1 MTTLATFK
9 AAGKAF
15 AFHDVRHAIGAE
27 VYGRLPYVARVL
39 AENIFRHIGR
49 PGVTRE
55 QLDALVDPRSLRTPS
70 LCRCM
75 SRAWSCRNSSGIP
88 VLMDLAA
95 LRSEIARRGGDP
107 ERIDA
112 GVPIA
117 FMVDHSLQVD
127 AHASADAET
136 INLSRELE
144 RNGERYRFLKWAEG
158 AFKGLQVFPPG
169 AGIIHQIH
177 LEQVAAVTLV
187 DHAQAPP
194 VAFPDF
200 AIGGDSHTPMVNALG
215 VLGWGVGGI
224 EIETAVS
231 WASPISFPSRNSSA
245 CASTARRPRG
255 ITSTDIVLTLTQALR
270 AAGVS
275 SAPSWSSSARGA
287 AALTVPDR
295 ATLAN
300 MAPDYGAT
308 TGFWPIDE
316 QTLAYLRMTGRSED
330 TSRWSRRM
338 HALRASSATPA
349 LPIPSTTG

>member
-9 AAGKAF
+9 AAGKTF

-27 VYGRLPYVARVL
+27 VYGRLPYVGRVL

-55 QLDALVDPRSLRTPS
+55 QLDALVDPAVAPDAVALPLHVPRVVLPD
-70 LCRCM
+70 
-75 SRAWSCRNSSGIP
+75 SSGIP

-127 AHASADAET
+127 AHASADAEA

-144 RNGERYRFLKWAEG
+144 RNGERYRFLKWAQG
-158 AFKGLQVFPPG
+158 AFKGLQIFPPG

-187 DHAQAPP
+187 DDPGADLYAAHGRYLYFRPDEVEP
-194 VAFPDF
+194 VEP
-200 AIGGDSHTPMVNALG
+200 
-215 VLGWGVGGI
+215 
-224 EIETAVS
+224 
-231 WASPISFPSRNSSA
+231 
-245 CASTARRPRG
+245 
-255 ITSTDIVLTLTQALR
+255 
-270 AAGVS
+270 
-275 SAPSWSSSARGA
+275 
-287 AALTVPDR
+287 
-295 ATLAN
+295 
-300 MAPDYGAT
+300 
-308 TGFWPIDE
+308 
-316 QTLAYLRMTGRSED
+316 
-330 TSRWSRRM
+330 
-338 HALRASSATPA
+338 
-349 LPIPSTTG
+349 